1 MIKLVVYNSMLFLAL
16 ILATGCVAQKEKITE
31 GFVVPVLPEEP
42 RLFYIATYT
51 GERDF
56 EQESTLDTFI
66 GVEDAKVAK
75 SMVKPYGVAAY
86 KEKIFTTDTAQ
97 GVVFVID
104 RATKKVSFLGDKPS
118 GKLGLP
124 VSIAFDGKGLTYVS
138 DAKLK
143 KVYAYDDNGSVQKIF
158 GVKDEFTRP
167 TGIAINRDLG
177 LLYITDTLQH
187 NIKVYTLDG
196 VMVQTIGKRGIEDGE
211 FNYPTNLS
219 IDRRNGNLIVGDTQ
233 NFRIQIFDKN
243 GKFLSKFGKVGDKP
257 GMFARPK
264 GVAVD
269 SEGHIYAA
277 DAAFNNVQIFNDKGE
292 LLLYF
297 GGAGTTPGTFH
308 LPSSLYCDEEDRLY
322 TTEGFNSKV
331 QVFQYIS
338 EVWKKNHPN
347 EYKKLLEPR

>member
-1 MIKLVVYNSMLFLAL
+1 MTKYRVHFLGLLLIIIMLN
-16 ILATGCVAQKEKITE
+16 GCAAKKETVE
-31 GFVVPVLPEEP
+31 AFVVPALPEEP
-42 RLFYIATYT
+42 RLFHVATYT
-51 GERDF
+51 GESNF
-56 EQESTLDTFI
+56 EQEDGLDAFI
-66 GVEDAKVAK
+66 GEAEGTTSKNL
-75 SMVKPYGVAAY
+75 VKPYGVAAY
-86 KEKIFTTDTAQ
+86 QGKIYVTDTAQ
-97 GVVFVID
+97 GMVFVID
-104 RATKKVSFLGDKPS
+104 PAAKKVSFLGDKPS

-143 KVYAYDDNGSVQKIF
+143 KVYAYDMNGSVQKVF
-158 GVKDEFTRP
+158 GAKDDFTRP
-167 TGIAINRDLG
+167 TGIAINRGLG
-177 LLYITDTLQH
+177 LIYVVDTLQH
-187 NIKVYTLDG
+187 NIKIFTLDG
-196 VMVQTIGKRGIEDGE
+196 RLVETFGKRGIGDGE
-211 FNYPTNLS
+211 FNYPTNVS
-219 IDRRNGNLIVGDTQ
+219 IDRRNNNVVIGDTQ

-243 GKFLSKFGKVGDKP
+243 GKFLTKFGKVGDKA

-308 LPSSLYCDEEDRLY
+308 LLSALYCDEEDRLY
-322 TTEGFNSKV
+322 TTEGFNARV

-338 EVWKKNHPN
+338 DVWKKNNPDA
-347 EYKKLLEPR
+347 YKKLLGSK